1 MNFEIYLEIVF
12 IAVLILLNAYLSMA
26 EIAIVSSKKILLQ
39 KEEKNGNKKATII
52 LNLLEDPNEF
62 LSAIQIGITLIG
74 ILTVAIV
81 L

>member
-39 KEEKNGNKKATII
+39 KEEKNGN
-52 LNLLEDPNEF
+52 
-62 LSAIQIGITLIG
+62 G
-74 ILTVAIV
+74 
-81 L
+81 

>member
-39 KEEKNGNKKATII
+39 KEEKNGNKWDQSRRGIP
-52 LNLLEDPNEF
+52 E
-62 LSAIQIGITLIG
+62 LSEHAIQ
-74 ILTVAIV
+74 
-81 L
+81 